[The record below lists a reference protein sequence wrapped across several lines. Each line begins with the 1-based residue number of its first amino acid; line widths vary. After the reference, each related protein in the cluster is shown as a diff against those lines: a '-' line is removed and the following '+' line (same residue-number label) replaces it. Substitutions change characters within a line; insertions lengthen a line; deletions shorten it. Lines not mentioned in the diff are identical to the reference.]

1 MSTDPKPFLQT
12 CREEPVVQDRN
23 EYRLHDSIR
32 SHRKNYTP
40 EAPQRRIAPA
50 RDWLKIGLIVACIGI
65 GGALTAPKAHAWTDS
80 DRRVSTLR
88 ILASQQSIT
97 EETLRLATQ
106 ALKET
111 VDVKS

>member
-1 MSTDPKPFLQT
+1 MSTDPKPFRQT

-50 RDWLKIGLIVACIGI
+50 RDWLKIGLIVACIGL
-65 GGALTAPKAHAWTDS
+65 GGALTAPKAHAWANNLEVTCP
-80 DRRVSTLR
+80 RCGHVF
-88 ILASQQSIT
+88 
-97 EETLRLATQ
+97 EVCCEY
-106 ALKET
+106 
-111 VDVKS
+111 